1 MPMKLSLPGNR
12 TVEIPRK
19 VFVGIGIVAVIALLI
34 FAGWNVYK
42 EIDRE
47 VRTASL
53 NDAIAG
59 SQAVLLPLNTDS
71 SGLLNSLSDRPSP
84 AACDAYMLRLRAL
97 ADQGTVLTAVH
108 RSEVAAVDAP
118 ISVSAAQGAYL
129 NALDHLNRAFTLW
142 GDAADAYFRYDY
154 DGAQASI
161 DEADGEWQ
169 AYLQAVA
176 EYRRI
181 AAGA

>member
-1 MPMKLSLPGNR
+1 MNLSLPKKFK
-12 TVEIPRK
+12 IPRK
-19 VFVGIGIVAVIALLI
+19 VLIGIGIVVLVALLI
-34 FAGWNVYK
+34 FAGWSLYK
-42 EIDRE
+42 EMDRAA
-47 VRTASL
+47 RITSL

-59 SQAVLLPLNTDS
+59 SQAVLLPLNTDI

-97 ADQGTVLTAVH
+97 ADQGVVLTAVH
-108 RSEVAAVDAP
+108 RSEVAGLDAP
-118 ISVSAAQGAYL
+118 LSVAAAQGAYL
-129 NALDHLNRAFTLW
+129 EALDRLNEAFASW
-142 GDAADAYFRYDY
+142 GAAADAYFRYDY